1 MMTGLIV
8 FYAALESVWGKG
20 GSLLISLPR
29 VLTNPISNKLFA
41 FCNPMSQELL
51 FPSLRPLS
59 KSSLVSV
66 QSYPERNLSILTLPC
81 CVRLDSLDPI
91 HIPQWT
97 ESPALRFIA

>member
-1 MMTGLIV
+1 MVTGLVV

-20 GSLLISLPR
+20 SSLLISLPR
-29 VLTNPISNKLFA
+29 VPTNPILNKLFV

-51 FPSLRPLS
+51 LPSLRPLS
-59 KSSLVSV
+59 KFSLVPV

-91 HIPQWT
+91 HIPQRT
-97 ESPALRFIA
+97 ESLALCFIA